1 MFTFF
6 SYDQEG
12 HQETGLISLFAFDKL
27 ASFGNYFLAA
37 TFINYVLLPKLYY
50 KKREALFFLSIIP
63 LIVLVIL
70 IDEFVLEQIFYPDT
84 RGTYFPG
91 IPFTLLETLPIIIIL
106 VAFKLAWDFKSK
118 QREIERLNN
127 LAKESELQYLKY
139 QINPHFLFNNLNNL
153 YSFAINNSPKTPS
166 FILELSSV
174 LRYMLYDCK
183 EDYVPLK
190 KEIDHLKNYIALNKI
205 QIENRGKIVF
215 TENIYSINYALS
227 PLILVVFIENAF
239 KHSTKSLTKDID
251 INIEFTTNSNGLLK
265 LSCTNN
271 YLPNFNSEG
280 PSGIGLENVKKRLNL
295 MYPNR
300 FELNISDINNI
311 YFVELTIQLTPT
323 AQC

>member
-1 MFTFF
+1 M
-6 SYDQEG
+6 
-12 HQETGLISLFAFDKL
+12 
-27 ASFGNYFLAA
+27 
-37 TFINYVLLPKLYY
+37 
-50 KKREALFFLSIIP
+50 
-63 LIVLVIL
+63 
-70 IDEFVLEQIFYPDT
+70 
-84 RGTYFPG
+84 
-91 IPFTLLETLPIIIIL
+91 
-106 VAFKLAWDFKSK
+106 
-118 QREIERLNN
+118 
-127 LAKESELQYLKY
+127 
-139 QINPHFLFNNLNNL
+139 
-153 YSFAINNSPKTPS
+153 
-166 FILELSSV
+166 
-174 LRYMLYDCK
+174 
-183 EDYVPLK
+183 
-190 KEIDHLKNYIALNKI
+190 
-205 QIENRGKIVF
+205 
-215 TENIYSINYALS
+215 S